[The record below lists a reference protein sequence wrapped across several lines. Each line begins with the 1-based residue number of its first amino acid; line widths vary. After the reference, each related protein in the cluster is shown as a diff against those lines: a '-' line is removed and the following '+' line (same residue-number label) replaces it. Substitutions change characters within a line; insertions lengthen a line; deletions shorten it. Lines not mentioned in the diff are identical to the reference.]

1 MQSTYDVQCSE
12 EHGPTDSQCA
22 ALIPNH
28 IAPSSKKV
36 PQVHRALD
44 VNISS
49 AVFNASIICC
59 FILFAQFQTVPQV
72 AA

>member
-28 IAPSSKKV
+28 IAPSKKV
-36 PQVHRALD
+36 PQMHRALD
-44 VNISS
+44 ENISS
-49 AVFNASIICC
+49 AVINTSIICC
-59 FILFAQFQTVPQV
+59 LILVAQYQTVPQV